1 VEPTTAKNLTAHL
14 ATLPADR
21 RKEFVAVRKLV
32 KGKMPK
38 GYREVYRQG
47 MAVWEIPLAKY
58 PDTYNGQPLCYA
70 ALAAQKHHLSLYLMG
85 AYSDPAQTAAIK
97 AAFKEEGKRL
107 DMGKSCIRFRKA
119 EDLALK
125 AIGRSI
131 ASIPPGRYIARYEL
145 IMKKRR

>member
-1 VEPTTAKNLTAHL
+1 MEPTTAKNLTAHL

-107 DMGKSCIRFRKA
+107 DMGKSCIRFKKA
-119 EDLALK
+119 ADLPLAALGK
-125 AIGRSI
+125 SI
-131 ASIPPGRYIARYEL
+131 AAVTPAKYIANYE
-145 IMKKRR
+145 KVKPKR